1 MTVINLKPDIVGDEI
16 KAITEELKSGERR
29 NAIIISEMQDED
41 DFEGDLSVVFLGI
54 GPGRAALGM
63 LTEAQQVILD
73 EMQPETEYTPKTP
86 IAR

>member
-1 MTVINLKPDIVGDEI
+1 MAIINLRPDIVGDEI
-16 KAITEELKSGERR
+16 KAIAEELKDGSRR

-41 DFEGDLSVVFLGI
+41 EFEGDLSVVFIGI